1 MKNLTMQWAVKHRLP
16 VALFVVSL
24 LIALTLSQWGAISE
38 QAEAL
43 VAMAENRYQKWFEQQ
58 PVTAPFVLLPLAFF
72 GGLLSSFSPC
82 ILPMLPINLSYI
94 GTLKIASRWDALL
107 KASLFV
113 LGAVTALSVFGLFS
127 AFTTALFVDYRGPIN
142 ILVGLFILIMGLGMA
157 GLFRLPLPQ
166 ISPSVQYL
174 GPFGV
179 GLTFTLVTSPCA
191 SPILFSVLAAG
202 AGTGSQVL
210 STLAMASFALGYTA
224 LIFFASLFTGLAVQA
239 RRWTARTGWLPRFS
253 SALLM
258 VVGLYYVFSGVR
270 WYL

>member
-1 MKNLTMQWAVKHRLP
+1 MKNPIVNWAWGHRLP
-16 VALFVVSL
+16 VALFIVSL
-24 LIALTLSQWGAISE
+24 LIVLTLSQWGAVSE
-38 QAEAL
+38 QTEAL
-43 VAMAENRYQKWFEQQ
+43 LALVGNRYQKWFEQQ
-58 PVTAPFVLLPLAFF
+58 PVTAPFVLLPLAFL

-94 GTLKIASRWDALL
+94 GTLNLASRWDALA
-107 KASLFV
+107 KAGLFV
-113 LGAVTALSVFGLFS
+113 LGAVTALSFFGLFS
-127 AFTTALFVDYRGPIN
+127 SFTTALFVDYRGPLN
-142 ILVGLFILIMGLGMA
+142 ILIGLFILVMGLGMA

-166 ISPSVQYL
+166 ISPSVQHL

-179 GLTFTLVTSPCA
+179 GLTFTLITSPCA
-191 SPILFSVLAAG
+191 SPILASVLAAG

-239 RRWTARTGWLPRFS
+239 RGWTARTGWLPRFS
-253 SALLM
+253 SAVLIAA
-258 VVGLYYVFSGVR
+258 GLYYVFSGVR